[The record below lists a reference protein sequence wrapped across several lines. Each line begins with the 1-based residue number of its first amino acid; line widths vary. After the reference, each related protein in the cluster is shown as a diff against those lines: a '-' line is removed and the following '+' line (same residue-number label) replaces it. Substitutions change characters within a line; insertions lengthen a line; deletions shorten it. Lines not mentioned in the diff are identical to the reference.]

1 MTDTEKVKAILHSMD
16 VCMAG
21 FVCDECPLHEACIG
35 RKDLSVAELA
45 CLYLREVQK
54 DEGRR

>member
-16 VCMAG
+16 VCIAG
-21 FVCDECPLHEACIG
+21 FVCDECPLHEVCIG

-45 CLYLREVQK
+45 CGYLWEAT
-54 DEGRR
+54 DETD

>member
-1 MTDTEKVKAILHSMD
+1 MTDTEKVRHILHSMD
-16 VCMAG
+16 VCNAG

-45 CLYLREVQK
+45 CGYLGEAT
-54 DEGRR
+54 DETD

>member
-16 VCMAG
+16 VCSAG

-45 CLYLREVQK
+45 CGYLVEVRNGQK
-54 DEGRR
+54 